1 MRWQAMRLPPVLRMH
16 EIQRYPLT
24 TQESSTEN
32 KAHIVK
38 ALEGVRQKEQAP
50 TAREAIYEEGLHN
63 WK

>member
-1 MRWQAMRLPPVLRMH
+1 MRWQATRSQPASRMP

-32 KAHIVK
+32 KVHIVK

-50 TAREAIYEEGLHN
+50 TARGAIYEEGLHN
-63 WK
+63 

>member
-1 MRWQAMRLPPVLRMH
+1 MRWQATRSQPVSRMP

-32 KAHIVK
+32 KVHIVK

-50 TAREAIYEEGLHN
+50 TARGAIYEEGLHN
-63 WK
+63 

>member
-1 MRWQAMRLPPVLRMH
+1 MP

-38 ALEGVRQKEQAP
+38 ALEGVHQKEQAP
-50 TAREAIYEEGLHN
+50 TARGAIYEEDLRN
-63 WK
+63 